1 MTADEVT
8 LRAILDEAK
17 LGAAALGLCIARTLG
32 ERDPTLQERLV
43 RRADEMNRR
52 LCEHGKNHAGEIV
65 AAFAL
70 ALEKPDD
77 YQLFE

>member
-8 LRAILDEAK
+8 LKSDLRRAK

-32 ERDPTLQERLV
+32 ESDPTLQERLV
-43 RRADEMNRR
+43 QRADEMNRR
-52 LCEHGKNHAGEIV
+52 LCDNGKSHAGEIV

-70 ALEKPDD
+70 ALERRDD
-77 YQLFE
+77 YPLFK